1 MQEAIGLAHA
11 AEIPVVIVDC
21 QRGGPS
27 TGMPT
32 KHEQSDVMAALFG
45 THGDSPR
52 IALAPSS
59 AEEAFYDTVL
69 AFNLADRYQC
79 PVFVMMDLS
88 LSLNKQTVEELDLV
102 QGDHRPGRSSPTRK
116 CSSRQQGRRA
126 SAATR

>member
-1 MQEAIGLAHA
+1 M
-11 AEIPVVIVDC
+11 VIVDC

-32 KHEQSDVMAALFG
+32 KHEQSDVLAVLYG

-52 IALAPSS
+52 IVLAPSS

-102 QGDHRPGRSSPTRK
+102 QGDASTAAAHRRRGNARPPARA
-116 CSSRQQGRRA
+116 RA